1 MAKVWLKYL
10 LLRMAIPGRKSFD
23 QHPCIY
29 IHSIYTHF
37 CIIHIHLCI
46 YIYIYSYI
54 HLHIY
59 IYFNLFSC
67 IFICLIYFHIFTL
80 IFIYLHLFSYIYIYF
95 HMFTFIYIRSF
106 TYVSICIKNIYIY
119 IYIHLLRVCI
129 YSVFLC
135 KYIYIYIS
143 CVFISVDICVF
154 RFDMKQRLICHLH
167 RSEGW
172 MGLSFVSLLW
182 DHLLSQVVHLRLFSY
197 TDDTA
202 PFPCLPPSTKRLW
215 GKHIVCERVAG
226 DDSVASVIG
235 EGLVWPSLSRVILT
249 ERACV
254 AKRKMGLADWCWCE
268 CDRRAQWKSIYI
280 YMFFFEKNI
289 QCQPVSGR
297 RYGHRCNFGICRLR
311 TNPCYAALGG
321 RCVHCAGSL
330 AQLRGIFH

>member
-1 MAKVWLKYL
+1 MFVFTVFFYV
-10 LLRMAIPGRKSFD
+10 
-23 QHPCIY
+23 
-29 IHSIYTHF
+29 
-37 CIIHIHLCI
+37 
-46 YIYIYSYI
+46 
-54 HLHIY
+54 
-59 IYFNLFSC
+59 N
-67 IFICLIYFHIFTL
+67 IF
-80 IFIYLHLFSYIYIYF
+80 
-95 HMFTFIYIRSF
+95 
-106 TYVSICIKNIYIY
+106 
-119 IYIHLLRVCI
+119 
-129 YSVFLC
+129 
-135 KYIYIYIS
+135 IYIS

-215 GKHIVCERVAG
+215 GKNIVCERVAG

-280 YMFFFEKNI
+280 YICFFSKKTYS
-289 QCQPVSGR
+289 VSRSVVG
-297 RYGHRCNFGICRLR
+297 GTDIGATLG
-311 TNPCYAALGG
+311 YADYEPTHVTLPWAEDVFIVLEAWLS
-321 RCVHCAGSL
+321 CAGSSIRSL
-330 AQLRGIFH
+330 SDM

>member
-1 MAKVWLKYL
+1 
-10 LLRMAIPGRKSFD
+10 
-23 QHPCIY
+23 
-29 IHSIYTHF
+29 
-37 CIIHIHLCI
+37 
-46 YIYIYSYI
+46 
-54 HLHIY
+54 
-59 IYFNLFSC
+59 
-67 IFICLIYFHIFTL
+67 
-80 IFIYLHLFSYIYIYF
+80 
-95 HMFTFIYIRSF
+95 MFTFIYIRSF